1 MSIGRMSGHKSGQL
15 PDVVRIAMIPVCELL
30 IGGVRRSGMDEGTV
44 EQTVMGMTMT
54 EWHNCVSIVMP
65 EL

>member
-1 MSIGRMSGHKSGQL
+1 M
-15 PDVVRIAMIPVCELL
+15 VRIAMIPVCELL
-30 IGGVRRSGMDEGTV
+30 IGGVRRSGMDKGTV

-54 EWHNCVSIVMP
+54 EWHNCMSNVMP